1 MKHFYQKIPG
11 WFSFRALYQEAVRE
25 ARDGAHFVEVGC
37 WKGRSAAFMAVE
49 IINSGK
55 KIRFDCVDTWLG
67 SQEPKH
73 LADDSVK
80 KGTLYDEFLEN
91 IKPVMLDFFM
101 PYCQQ
106 SVECAASYDDAS
118 LDFVFIDAAHDY
130 ENVKADIAAWWP
142 KIKPGGVL
150 AGDDFKFKGVNKA
163 VLERFVYEVQAVPG
177 TGTGCAWRVR
187 K

>member
-1 MKHFYQKIPG
+1 MNHFYQKIPG
-11 WFSFRALYQEAVRE
+11 WFSFRGLYEQAVRE
-25 ARDGAHFVEVGC
+25 AQDGAHFVEVGC

-73 LADDSVK
+73 LADPSVRN
-80 KGTLYDEFLEN
+80 GTLFVEFKHN
-91 IKPVMLDFFM
+91 IAPVRERIGVWRL
-101 PYCQQ
+101 P
-106 SVECAASYDDAS
+106 SVEASTQYEDNS
-118 LDFVFIDAAHDY
+118 LDFVPIDAAHDY
-130 ENVKADIAAWWP
+130 ENVLSDIRAWWP

-163 VLERFVYEVQAVPG
+163 VLEVFDWVEEVPG